1 MALCSSSP
9 GRREKDILD
18 IVECK
23 TMGATAR
30 ETTAME
36 AMLEDMVTTIPHII
50 PTLTQLTPAT
60 PLTLTPKGD
69 ASLLETA
76 KDALTRTFEE
86 L

>member
-18 IVECK
+18 IVEYK
-23 TMGATAR
+23 TMEATVR

-50 PTLTQLTPAT
+50 PTLTQLTQAT
-60 PLTLTPKGD
+60 PLTHTPKED